1 LRYLVYAQI
10 YYFIIIAEFLGNVAT
25 MSDVNCEITQS
36 TPVEFNSARKLA
48 FDKRFS
54 SIKA

>member
-1 LRYLVYAQI
+1 
-10 YYFIIIAEFLGNVAT
+10 
-25 MSDVNCEITQS
+25 MSDMNCEITQS

-54 SIKA
+54 SIRAQVVADDPAFE